1 MKGDR
6 YQFTAETQSIKQVID
21 IESRPRGDNAVWDS
35 EEWRKHIATIT
46 SYPADSL
53 GLREDR
59 IVVEGEDFEFVLDA
73 HPDWRPTYN
82 NPDDPPTVKF
92 ARPIHK
98 EKQQSNSGE
107 QNSSDVISLKLDYY
121 DLFHVLKQLQR
132 DDISVRQAFQ
142 IITGVKYKTPKTN
155 NHE

>member
-1 MKGDR
+1 MAKEND
-6 YQFTAETQSIKQVID
+6 
-21 IESRPRGDNAVWDS
+21 
-35 EEWRKHIATIT
+35 
-46 SYPADSL
+46 
-53 GLREDR
+53 
-59 IVVEGEDFEFVLDA
+59 
-73 HPDWRPTYN
+73 
-82 NPDDPPTVKF
+82 
-92 ARPIHK
+92 K